1 MDNRLL
7 RSTMVLH
14 GDTINELARHL
25 GIAHQT
31 LSRKIQ
37 GKADFTQSE
46 IVAIKARYRLDN
58 ETLAEMF
65 FQGVEI

>member
-14 GDTINELARHL
+14 GDTINELARYL

-46 IVAIKARYRLDN
+46 IVAIKARYRLDG